1 MQSAATVH
9 STIDPLDDE
18 EDEDD
23 IPDDEDDDEDDEP
36 SPVSI
41 WLRSTPAINSHP
53 VVDMNVSIAM
63 PNHDAFVLLID
74 RTLMILPFVK

>member
-1 MQSAATVH
+1 MH
-9 STIDPLDDE
+9 SVMEPLELDDE
-18 EDEDD
+18 DE
-23 IPDDEDDDEDDEP
+23 PDEDDEDEEEDEEEEDEEP
-36 SPVSI
+36 SPPPI
-41 WLRSTPAINSHP
+41 WVRSTCAINSHP

>member
-1 MQSAATVH
+1 ME
-9 STIDPLDDE
+9 PLELDDEEDEPDEDDEDEDDE

-23 IPDDEDDDEDDEP
+23 DEDEP
-36 SPVSI
+36 SFPSI
-41 WLRSTPAINSHP
+41 WLRSTCAINSHP